1 MKANKILIALIL
13 LTGCLHA
20 APELRLLK
28 EFPPDE
34 DSPAAAAVKYLK
46 AGSENDV
53 ETMKDLTFGVPHS
66 NLLTEVTRES
76 TINRLENIDWTKD
89 VEWAQLVS
97 DDSAKVAFRYF
108 FKDSEQVHRHT
119 LDMKQVDGIWKY
131 GF

>member
-53 ETMKDLTFGVPHS
+53 ETMKELTFGIPHS
-66 NLLTEVTRES
+66 IILKEETRES
-76 TINRLENIDWTKD
+76 IIADLENIDWEKE
-89 VEWAQLVS
+89 VQWAQLVN

-108 FKDSEQVHRHT
+108 FKDSGRKNRHT
-119 LDMKQVDGIWKY
+119 LDMKLVDGVWKY